1 MIKSV
6 KLCYSRDKVD
16 FENMIL
22 ILFFTADSGTQQL
35 TLMIY
40 PAIIVNYSFV
50 GTGINSRSRIG
61 SRKAELGKVN
71 DSRCHYVSIMNVQ
84 IIAQSIME
92 AGRLSRKYEEDI

>member
-1 MIKSV
+1 
-6 KLCYSRDKVD
+6 
-16 FENMIL
+16 
-22 ILFFTADSGTQQL
+22 
-35 TLMIY
+35 MIY

-50 GTGINSRSRIG
+50 GTGINSRSRIGSRIGSLIG